1 MLHSKD
7 TQATYVSFWPPSG
20 ETPVARAFS
29 RQGGAIAIGKI
40 NLILIGLIV
49 VILCDLI
56 AKEEPTSAYSYSAPR
71 LQTQIVPAAAPE
83 SEIASAETLP
93 ERPAPEVEP
102 PVLAKVTPKTS
113 DKPSKKAEAAS
124 AVDSGPVVS
133 VHISRAPSVQDKTG
147 HAQISLEPG
156 SAENAST
163 NMLVFNIWSVS
174 ELRLRSA
181 YATFMND
188 SALPPAQIEARKKGY
203 LSFVAQRSRK
213 CGELDN
219 KFPSNINTAE
229 KLRFNKGDVDILECH
244 AVENNIE
251 LDKLNAHG

>member
-7 TQATYVSFWPPSG
+7 TQAAFALFWLPSG
-20 ETPVARAFS
+20 EKPVTRPFS
-29 RQGGAIAIGKI
+29 RQDGAITIGKI

-49 VILCDLI
+49 VILFALI
-56 AKEEPTSAYSYSAPR
+56 AKEEPTPSFSHSAPR
-71 LQTQIVPAAAPE
+71 LQSQIMPAAAPE
-83 SEIASAETLP
+83 TEMASTEALQE
-93 ERPAPEVEP
+93 PAPEVDT
-102 PVLAKVTPKTS
+102 PVLVKVTPKTS
-113 DKPSKKAEAAS
+113 DKPSKKVETAP

-133 VHISRAPSVQDKTG
+133 VHISQAPNAQDKTG
-147 HAQISLEPG
+147 HAKTSLEPV
-156 SAENAST
+156 SAEDAST

-181 YATFMND
+181 YTTFMND
-188 SALPPAQIEARKKGY
+188 SALSPAQIEARKKGY

-219 KFPSNINTAE
+219 KFTSNINTAE
-229 KLRFNKGDVDILECH
+229 KLSFNKGDVDILECH
-244 AVENNIE
+244 ATENNIE